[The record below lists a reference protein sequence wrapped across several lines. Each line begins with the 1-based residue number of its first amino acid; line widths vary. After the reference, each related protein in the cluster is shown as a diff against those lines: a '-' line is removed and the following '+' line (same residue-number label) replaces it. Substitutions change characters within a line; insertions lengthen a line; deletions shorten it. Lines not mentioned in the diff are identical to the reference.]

1 MVPDRLALVC
11 KECGVAGSVNIV
23 PNWHDKVRSCCAIHQ
38 ALETMSPWL
47 VKLTADRPYADP
59 EKAARRIL
67 EIANALEPV
76 QGRIHIEKINEP
88 FLFRDRG
95 SPAEYV
101 RGPQTRDRARLAQDA
116 RIRDLRHI
124 HARRRR
130 AVRLAGKERA
140 FRMSTAGNRISSA
153 LGRCPSSATAGPVV
167 EPIHPKAIPMSL
179 SPPVRSHLTVCECG
193 RQAARLKQEEATEL
207 T

>member
-67 EIANALEPV
+67 EIANAVGP
-76 QGRIHIEKINEP
+76 IHSRSIAP
-88 FLFRDRG
+88 G
-95 SPAEYV
+95 S
-101 RGPQTRDRARLAQDA
+101 
-116 RIRDLRHI
+116 
-124 HARRRR
+124 
-130 AVRLAGKERA
+130 
-140 FRMSTAGNRISSA
+140 
-153 LGRCPSSATAGPVV
+153 RCTSQEPSSPSRRPALSCSPDEQRKPQKFFATPLKPNPVFL
-167 EPIHPKAIPMSL
+167 IFL
-179 SPPVRSHLTVCECG
+179 SPPYGGVRVPDGPGPETGTG
-193 RQAARLKQEEATEL
+193 RVRCRS
-207 T
+207 